1 MLSVCHGQFAG
12 VLADSTLAK
21 MADFPPPEKVSFMQ
35 NYAKKSQKLK
45 RKTIARPFEILEYF
59 SKKYRA
65 MLFRTEMVPVTM

>member
-21 MADFPPPEKVSFMQ
+21 MADFPPPEKVSLMQ
-35 NYAKKSQKLK
+35 NYAKKAQKLK

-59 SKKYRA
+59 SKKYGA
-65 MLFRTEMVPVTM
+65 TLFLTEMVPVTM